1 MSTVNKIGQS
11 LSGKRVV
18 VLGASSGI
26 GLATAQAAAGEGA
39 NVVMVSGNA
48 ERLEAAWKTLPAGD
62 HRREV
67 VDLSGEENI
76 RVFFEKLGAFD
87 HLVYTAGEN
96 LSLNFVDTVDL
107 TQARAFFELR
117 YWSAFAAVKYGAPHI
132 RPGGSVSLVGGTASA
147 RPARGWSLGASIC
160 GAMEGFTRALAVEL
174 APIRVNCVVPGV
186 IRTNLWNGMTEAD
199 REQFYKTV
207 GDALPV
213 GRVGEA
219 SEVAQAFIY
228 VMKQAFGTGQTITVD
243 GGTVLV

>member
-1 MSTVNKIGQS
+1 M
-11 LSGKRVV
+11 GKRVV

-26 GLATAQAAAGEGA
+26 GLATAQAAAEEGA

-48 ERLEAAWKTLPAGD
+48 GRLDAAWRTLSSGD
-62 HRREV
+62 HRCEA
-67 VDLSGEENI
+67 VDLSQEENI
-76 RVFFEKLGAFD
+76 SAFFEKQGAFD

-96 LSLNFVDTVDL
+96 LSLNFVETTDL
-107 TQARAFFELR
+107 AMARTFFELR

-132 RPGGSVSLVGGTASA
+132 QRGGSITLVGGIASA
-147 RPARGWSLGASIC
+147 RPGKGWSLGASIC

-174 APIRVNCVVPGV
+174 APVRVNCVVPGV
-186 IRTNLWNGMTEAD
+186 IRTNLWNGMAEAE
-199 REQFYKTV
+199 REQFYKAV

-219 SEVAQAFIY
+219 AEVAQAFLY

>member
-1 MSTVNKIGQS
+1 MSTVNKTGQK
-11 LSGKRVV
+11 LSGKKVV
-18 VLGASSGI
+18 ILGGSSGI

-39 NVVMVSGNA
+39 DVLIVSGNG
-48 ERLEAAWKTLPAGD
+48 ERLDAALKTLAAGE

-67 VDLSGEENI
+67 VDLSQEQNI
-76 RVFFEKLGAFD
+76 RAFFETVGAFD

-107 TQARAFFELR
+107 ATARAFFELR
-117 YWSAFAAVKYGAPHI
+117 YWSAFAAVKYGAPHLQ
-132 RPGGSVSLVGGTASA
+132 PGGSISLTGGIAGA
-147 RPARGWSLGASIC
+147 RPGKGWSVAATIC
-160 GAMEGFTRALAVEL
+160 AAMEGFTRALAVEL

-186 IRTNLWNGMTEAD
+186 IRTNLWNGMPEAD

-207 GDALPV
+207 GNTLPV

-219 SEVAQAFIY
+219 DEVAQAFLY
-228 VMKQAFGTGQTITVD
+228 MMNQGFGTGQTITVD